1 MLLRISGLSNVL
13 WLVMLVLSG
22 CSKDDL
28 LGTMSSLTGER
39 RMPDLVGKNLAEANA
54 RVALVGL
61 GPITQFDIS
70 GDRSCQIDLIH
81 DNQIVIVEKGQICQQ
96 EPIANRVLSSQKT
109 NIAVIVQQDD
119 PWHGHYKGDPTDP
132 QNQWHRMPKVIGMT
146 VEDAKAAIKKA
157 GFTIEKLTE
166 VVPTQDPACRIGLVC
181 RQYPEALHSNR
192 ETAKRSLIVGEEI
205 PAPTP
210 PASPTEKKDKP
221 AERPTGG
228 GDKKKGDFD
237 Y

>member
-1 MLLRISGLSNVL
+1 
-13 WLVMLVLSG
+13 
-22 CSKDDL
+22 
-28 LGTMSSLTGER
+28 
-39 RMPDLVGKNLAEANA
+39 
-54 RVALVGL
+54 
-61 GPITQFDIS
+61 
-70 GDRSCQIDLIH
+70 
-81 DNQIVIVEKGQICQQ
+81 VEKGEICQQ

-166 VVPTQDPACRIGLVC
+166 VVSTQDPACRIGLVC

-210 PASPTEKKDKP
+210 PASPTEKQDKP
-221 AERPTGG
+221 AERPTGA